1 VRRSTTALDG
11 ELQKPRA
18 LVGANAMSIAT
29 KIRPTVAKYRVLIVD
44 DHPIIREGL
53 TRFICQEPDIE
64 ICAGADN
71 VEDAMRYAKELRPDL
86 VVVDMSLKGSHGIEL
101 ITQLKAFDERIKTL
115 VWSMFDEK
123 IYAERAL
130 RAGAMGYV
138 NKQEPIE
145 TVIAAIR
152 QVLLND
158 VYLSPTMTS
167 RVLQRLGSGK
177 SLEDDPVE
185 SLSNREVE
193 VFRMVGRGMTT
204 QHIAEAL
211 GVRPKTIEAHREKI
225 KAKLNLKNAA
235 ELNCRAVQWVLE
247 NG

>member
-1 VRRSTTALDG
+1 
-11 ELQKPRA
+11 
-18 LVGANAMSIAT
+18 MSVAT
-29 KIRPTVAKYRVLIVD
+29 KARAPVARYKVLIVD

-53 TRFICQEPDIE
+53 TRLVSQEPDIE
-64 ICAGADN
+64 ICDGGDN
-71 VEDAMRYAKELRPDL
+71 VEDALRNVKALRPDL

-101 ITQLKAFDERIKTL
+101 ISQLKAFDAEIKTL

-138 NKQEPIE
+138 NKQEPIK
-145 TVIAAIR
+145 TVVEAIR
-152 QVLLND
+152 HVLNND
-158 VYLSPTMTS
+158 VYLSPTMTN

-177 SLEDDPVE
+177 SLEDDPVG

-193 VFRMVGRGMTT
+193 VFRMVGQGLTT
-204 QHIAEAL
+204 QQIAESL

-235 ELNCRAVQWVLE
+235 ELNCHAVQWVLE

>member
-1 VRRSTTALDG
+1 MSTST
-11 ELQKPRA
+11 
-18 LVGANAMSIAT
+18 
-29 KIRPTVAKYRVLIVD
+29 PTRTTVDKYRVLVVD
-44 DHPIIREGL
+44 DHPIVRQGLARLIGRES
-53 TRFICQEPDIE
+53 DIE
-64 ICAGADN
+64 ICEGADN
-71 VEDAMRYAKELRPDL
+71 VEDAMRQVKELRPDL

-101 ITQLKAFDERIKTL
+101 IGQLKAYDGRIKTL

-123 IYAERAL
+123 VYAERAL

-138 NKQEPIE
+138 NKQEPIK

-158 VYLSPTMTS
+158 VYLSPSMTN
-167 RVLQRLGSGK
+167 RVLQRLGGGK
-177 SLEDDPVE
+177 SLDDDPVAA
-185 SLSNREVE
+185 LSNREIE
-193 VFRMVGRGMTT
+193 VFRMVGQGMATH
-204 QHIAEAL
+204 HIAQKL

-235 ELNCRAVQWVLE
+235 ELNCRAAQWALE

>member
-1 VRRSTTALDG
+1 
-11 ELQKPRA
+11 
-18 LVGANAMSIAT
+18 MSVVAKT
-29 KIRPTVAKYRVLIVD
+29 HAPVAKYKVLIVD
-44 DHPIIREGL
+44 DHPVVREGL
-53 TRFICQEPDIE
+53 ARLGDQEPDIE

-71 VEDAMRYAKELRPDL
+71 VEDAMRQVREMRPDL
-86 VVVDMSLKGSHGIEL
+86 VVVDISLKGSHGIEL
-101 ITQLKAFDERIKTL
+101 ITQLKAFDEQIKTL

-123 IYAERAL
+123 VYAERAL
-130 RAGAMGYV
+130 RAGALGYI

-145 TVIAAIR
+145 TVITAIR

-158 VYLSPTMTS
+158 VYLSPTMTN

-177 SLEDDPVE
+177 SLEDDPVG

-193 VFRMVGRGMTT
+193 VFRMVGQGMTT
-204 QHIAEAL
+204 QHIAEGL
-211 GVRPKTIEAHREKI
+211 GVRPKTVEAHREKI